1 MALIDLS
8 EKFREIRSSVEG
20 VNFTDVKLT
29 EKFKK
34 EYELYLS
41 ENRANG
47 YSKVEFAEFSTKIT
61 TSTGKAI
68 FITNFWFYIA
78 AELSNYLD
86 SLSQQKNIFKD
97 IYKDADLQQAAVALR
112 DGVSEQEKSKIENYF
127 SSKGYTNDDLE
138 CFLSFVSDYKSW
150 GGVKTIDRNDYYVS
164 PLLQAGNL
172 LAETQSAVAEIAKQM
187 SEYPAL
193 KDSFTPIFVNKPR
206 SLHIATHGKEILK
219 SETIRSFVKEVFQYL
234 YRENLS
240 DPLSSCL
247 VEVETDLGKK
257 YLELVW
263 GGQKIYRLFLVSD
276 TRLEDSELTSGS
288 NIRYFNEPFDNGSQ
302 LWYLTNQWADN
313 NGDSKNSRDLGAFS
327 SIFNAIY
334 QNLKIV
340 KKDGVYVLTSTT
352 NNVGLGEYLSKPFLL
367 LAGISGTGKTRFVR
381 EQAKT
386 SKQFAETY
394 CLTSVRPDWHEPS
407 DLLGYIS
414 RLAKD
419 GKAEY
424 ITTDVLQFIAKA
436 WRAIADSGLA
446 VEVQE
451 SEDLGKRLVVSGERA
466 VLEQVLPYWL
476 CLDEMNLAPVEQ
488 YFADYLSV
496 LETREWCW
504 TGDSFTYS
512 CDALLKPATIKDV
525 ADIEKLRKA
534 LGFDNSENKNY
545 DELWQLVCEYGLGIP
560 FNLLVAGTVNMD
572 ETTHG
577 FSRKVIDRALSFDFG
592 AFFPNKFDEF
602 SDFGTPTSC
611 NKRLSYPIWSHANKA
626 DLADTFDADGTKTVA
641 FLSAVNAVLKS
652 TPFELAFRALN
663 ELLLAVASSQPQDDL
678 ALKAVWDDC
687 MMCKVLPRIE
697 GDTDKL
703 TTSDGKALLVELNT
717 VLAAQ
722 LAPIWLASDTDEANQ
737 RPDLYR
743 EKIVADDA
751 TEKEKILPIP
761 CRSKAKLKWMSERL
775 ASATFTSFW
784 P

>member
-8 EKFREIRSSVEG
+8 EKFREIRSSVDR

-29 EKFKK
+29 EEFKK
-34 EYELYLS
+34 EYELYIS

-47 YSKVEFAEFSTKIT
+47 YSKVEFADFSTKIT
-61 TSTGKAI
+61 TSTDKAI

-86 SLSQQKNIFKD
+86 GLSQQKNIFKD
-97 IYKDADLQQAAVALR
+97 IYKDTDLQQAAVALR

-150 GGVKTIDRNDYYVS
+150 GGGKTIDRNDYYVS

-172 LAETQSAVAEIAKQM
+172 LAETQSAVAEIAKQL
-187 SEYPAL
+187 SENPAL
-193 KDSFTPIFVNKPR
+193 KNSFKPILTPKVQKSTETLLSNK
-206 SLHIATHGKEILK
+206 S
-219 SETIRSFVKEVFQYL
+219 
-234 YRENLS
+234 
-240 DPLSSCL
+240 
-247 VEVETDLGKK
+247 
-257 YLELVW
+257 W
-263 GGQKIYRLFLVSD
+263 GY
-276 TRLEDSELTSGS
+276 
-288 NIRYFNEPFDNGSQ
+288 
-302 LWYLTNQWADN
+302 
-313 NGDSKNSRDLGAFS
+313 
-327 SIFNAIY
+327 
-334 QNLKIV
+334 
-340 KKDGVYVLTSTT
+340 ST
-352 NNVGLGEYLSKPFLL
+352 LSKPFLL

-386 SKQFAETY
+386 SQQFAETY

-414 RLAKD
+414 RLNGA
-419 GKAEY
+419 AEY

-436 WRAIADSGLA
+436 WRAIADSGLT

-451 SEDLGKRLVVSGERA
+451 RGEQGKRLVVAGERDE
-466 VLEQVLPYWL
+466 LDRILPYWL

-504 TGDSFTYS
+504 SDGNFSYS
-512 CDALLKPATIKDV
+512 SDALLKPATINEV

-545 DELWQLVCEYGLGIP
+545 DELWQLICQYGLSIP

-592 AFFPNKFDEF
+592 AFFPNDYN
-602 SDFGTPTSC
+602 DFFTPTSC
-611 NKRLSYPIWSHANKA
+611 NKRLSYPIWSNASKA
-626 DLADTFDADGTKTVA
+626 DLADTFDVDGAKTVA
-641 FLSAVNAVLKS
+641 FLSAVNAVLKN

-663 ELLLAVASSQPQDDL
+663 ELLLSVASSQPQDDL
-678 ALKAVWDDC
+678 TLKAVWDDF

-703 TTSDGKALLVELNT
+703 TTSNRKDLLEELSG
-717 VLAAQ
+717 VLSDQ
-722 LAPIWLASDTDEANQ
+722 LVPIWQAEQGDKNQ

-743 EKIVADDA
+743 ENIVADGA
-751 TEKEKILPIP
+751 TDEEKILRIP
-761 CRSKAKLKWMSERL
+761 CRAKAKLKWMSERL

>member
-8 EKFREIRSSVEG
+8 EKFREIRSSVDR

-29 EKFKK
+29 EEFKK
-34 EYELYLS
+34 EYELYIS

-47 YSKVEFAEFSTKIT
+47 YSKVEFADFSTKIT
-61 TSTGKAI
+61 TSTDKAI

-86 SLSQQKNIFKD
+86 GLSQQKNIFKD
-97 IYKDADLQQAAVALR
+97 IYKDTDLQQAAVALR

-150 GGVKTIDRNDYYVS
+150 GGGKTIDRNDYYVS

-172 LAETQSAVAEIAKQM
+172 LAETQSAVAEIAKQL
-187 SEYPAL
+187 SENPAL
-193 KDSFTPIFVNKPR
+193 KNSFKPIFTPKVQKSTETLLSNK
-206 SLHIATHGKEILK
+206 S
-219 SETIRSFVKEVFQYL
+219 
-234 YRENLS
+234 
-240 DPLSSCL
+240 
-247 VEVETDLGKK
+247 
-257 YLELVW
+257 W
-263 GGQKIYRLFLVSD
+263 GY
-276 TRLEDSELTSGS
+276 
-288 NIRYFNEPFDNGSQ
+288 
-302 LWYLTNQWADN
+302 
-313 NGDSKNSRDLGAFS
+313 
-327 SIFNAIY
+327 
-334 QNLKIV
+334 
-340 KKDGVYVLTSTT
+340 ST
-352 NNVGLGEYLSKPFLL
+352 LSKPFLL

-386 SKQFAETY
+386 SQQFAETY

-414 RLAKD
+414 RLNGA
-419 GKAEY
+419 AEY

-436 WRAIADSGLA
+436 WRAIADSGLT

-451 SEDLGKRLVVSGERA
+451 RGEQGKRLVVAGERDE
-466 VLEQVLPYWL
+466 LDRILPYWL

-504 TGDSFTYS
+504 SDGNFSYS
-512 CDALLKPATIKDV
+512 SDALLKPATINEV

-545 DELWQLVCEYGLGIP
+545 DELWQLICQYGLSIP

-592 AFFPNKFDEF
+592 AFFPNDYN
-602 SDFGTPTSC
+602 DFFTPTSC
-611 NKRLSYPIWSHANKA
+611 NKRLSYPIWSNASKA
-626 DLADTFDADGTKTVA
+626 DLADTFDVDGAKTVA
-641 FLSAVNAVLKS
+641 FLSAVNAVLKN

-663 ELLLAVASSQPQDDL
+663 ELLLSVASSQPQDDL
-678 ALKAVWDDC
+678 TLKAVWDDF

-703 TTSDGKALLVELNT
+703 TTSNRKDLLEELSG
-717 VLAAQ
+717 VLSDQ
-722 LAPIWLASDTDEANQ
+722 LVPIWQAEQGDKNQ

-743 EKIVADDA
+743 ENIVADGA
-751 TEKEKILPIP
+751 TDEEKILRIP
-761 CRSKAKLKWMSERL
+761 CRAKAKLKWMSERL

>member
-29 EKFKK
+29 EKFKN
-34 EYELYLS
+34 EYELYLN
-41 ENRANG
+41 ENKANG

-86 SLSQQKNIFKD
+86 GLSQQKNIFKD
-97 IYKDADLQQAAVALR
+97 IYKDTDLQQAAVALR

-127 SSKGYTNDDLE
+127 SLKGYTNDDLE

-150 GGVKTIDRNDYYVS
+150 GGGKTIDRNDYYVS

-172 LAETQSAVAEIAKQM
+172 LAETQSAVAEIAKQL
-187 SEYPAL
+187 SETPAL
-193 KDSFTPIFVNKPR
+193 KNSFKPIFTPKVQKSTETLLSNK
-206 SLHIATHGKEILK
+206 S
-219 SETIRSFVKEVFQYL
+219 
-234 YRENLS
+234 
-240 DPLSSCL
+240 
-247 VEVETDLGKK
+247 
-257 YLELVW
+257 W
-263 GGQKIYRLFLVSD
+263 GC
-276 TRLEDSELTSGS
+276 
-288 NIRYFNEPFDNGSQ
+288 
-302 LWYLTNQWADN
+302 
-313 NGDSKNSRDLGAFS
+313 
-327 SIFNAIY
+327 
-334 QNLKIV
+334 
-340 KKDGVYVLTSTT
+340 ST
-352 NNVGLGEYLSKPFLL
+352 LSKPFLL

-414 RLAKD
+414 RLNGA
-419 GKAEY
+419 AEY
-424 ITTDVLQFIAKA
+424 ITTDVLKFIAKA
-436 WRAIADSGLA
+436 WGAIADSGLT
-446 VEVQE
+446 VEMQE
-451 SEDLGKRLVVSGERA
+451 SEVQGERLVVAGERDE
-466 VLEQVLPYWL
+466 LDKVLPYWL

-512 CDALLKPATIKDV
+512 CDALLKPATIEEI
-525 ADIEKLRKA
+525 ADKEKLRKA
-534 LGFDNSENKNY
+534 LGFDDAQY
-545 DELWQLVCEYGLGIP
+545 DELWADICQYGLGIP

-592 AFFPNKFDEF
+592 AFFPNNFDEF
-602 SDFGTPTSC
+602 ADFGTPTSC
-611 NKRLSYPIWSHANKA
+611 SKRLSYPIWSNASKA
-626 DLADTFDADGTKTVA
+626 DLADTFDVDGTKTVA
-641 FLSAVNAVLKS
+641 FLSAVNAVLKN

-678 ALKAVWDDC
+678 TLKAVWDDF

-703 TTSDGKALLVELNT
+703 TTSNRKDLLEELSD
-717 VLAAQ
+717 VLSDQ
-722 LAPIWLASDTDEANQ
+722 LAPIWQAEQGDKNQ

-743 EKIVADDA
+743 ENIVADGA
-751 TEKEKILPIP
+751 TEEEKVLRIP

-775 ASATFTSFW
+775 ASATYTSFW